1 VSLLLRQVCC
11 SEQAKHTG
19 GRYTYHYQF
28 TIWPPNHWAQGRYKR
43 LGKYT
48 KYSPPCLDHLLCHR
62 GGSQPTNLESQA
74 HQRAESPCESQ
85 GMLFCPRGALGAP
98 HPGPPLIVL
107 CLCSAREGHQ
117 PQPGPSHTWLAPAQ
131 AWLRSSLP
139 YLFPSPIL
147 ITHLK
152 TELCLQG
159 ALPATMSPFS
169 PGL

>member
-1 VSLLLRQVCC
+1 MSLLLRQVCC

-107 CLCSAREGHQ
+107 CLHPAMPLQCQRRPPATARAFPHLASSS
-117 PQPGPSHTWLAPAQ
+117 PGMAEVFT
-131 AWLRSSLP
+131 SLP
-139 YLFPSPIL
+139 L
-147 ITHLK
+147 
-152 TELCLQG
+152 
-159 ALPATMSPFS
+159 PFS
-169 PGL
+169 HSHYTS